1 MIVFEERLKE
11 IFDLLPNIQVNP
23 SNSIKPSFSWGKK
36 EELNRYIMK
45 NKSASYPLIWLLPSV
60 DTYNL
65 LSDRVTRNVV
75 LIVASLET
83 RTELYNEQRYKG
95 NFETVLNPLANYI
108 LQGLQGSSIS
118 RITNPNDIS
127 ILKEPNYSDA
137 GENATIDKWDA
148 LRIECNVEINNNC
161 LNLIKWR

>member
-1 MIVFEERLKE
+1 MIVFEERLKG
-11 IFDLLPNIQVNP
+11 IFDLLPNIQVNQ
-23 SNSIKPSFSWGKK
+23 SNSRKPSFSWGKK
-36 EELNRYIMK
+36 DDLNRYIMK
-45 NKSASYPLIWLLPSV
+45 NKNASYPLIWLLPSV

-65 LSDRVTRNVV
+65 LSDRVTRNVI
-75 LIVASLET
+75 LIVATLET
-83 RTELYNEQRYKG
+83 REDLYNEQRYKG
-95 NFETVLNPLANYI
+95 SFKTVLNPLANYI

-127 ILKEPNYSDA
+127 ILKEPNYSDT